1 MNEKGLRAFIA
12 PLSRRVSMMA
22 SRAVVRL
29 VSDEL
34 SRQQMQ
40 VEILKGELRD
50 NVERMQNYGFTS
62 VPQSGADAAVVFL
75 GGNRSQ
81 GIIIAVDDRRY
92 RLTGLEAGEV
102 AVYDDL
108 GNKIELKRDRIK
120 ITAETLLDIVAP
132 DVHIAGHVTIT
143 GNVDTTG
150 TLKNNTKNVGSTH
163 THSGVQ
169 TGGGNTGA
177 PN

>member
-1 MNEKGLRAFIA
+1 MNEKGLRALIA

-40 VEILKGELRD
+40 IEILKGELRD

-92 RLTGLEAGEV
+92 RLAGLEAGEV

-132 DVHIAGHVTIT
+132 DVNIAGRVTIN
-143 GNVDTTG
+143 GNVETTG
-150 TLKNNTKNVGSTH
+150 TLKNNAKNVGSTH